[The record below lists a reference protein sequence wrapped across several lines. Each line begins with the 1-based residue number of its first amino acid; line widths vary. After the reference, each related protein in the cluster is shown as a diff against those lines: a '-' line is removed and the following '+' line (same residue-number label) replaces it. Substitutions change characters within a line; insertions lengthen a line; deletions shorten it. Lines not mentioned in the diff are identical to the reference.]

1 MTQNKTKSD
10 DPAAELAAQIQE
22 IRDDISKLSDIVTR
36 LATQKL
42 DETSGIARDT
52 LDDLARRGQEAADQ
66 LRSQAKAHMSSVEHT
81 IEDKPFASV
90 LVALAI
96 GFFVGSVMRR

>member
-1 MTQNKTKSD
+1 M
-10 DPAAELAAQIQE
+10 AREGF
-22 IRDDISKLSDIVTR
+22 
-36 LATQKL
+36 
-42 DETSGIARDT
+42 DEF
-52 LDDLARRGQEAADQ
+52 ARRGQEAADQ
-66 LRSQAKAHMSSVEHT
+66 LRSKAKEHMASVEHT

>member
-1 MTQNKTKSD
+1 MNQAKNKSD

-22 IRDDISKLSDIVTR
+22 IRDDIGKLSDIVTR

-42 DETSGIARDT
+42 DETTGMAQEGLEDF
-52 LDDLARRGQEAADQ
+52 ARRGQEAADQ
-66 LRSQAKAHMSSVEHT
+66 LRGKAKEHLASVENT
-81 IEDKPFASV
+81 IENKPFASV